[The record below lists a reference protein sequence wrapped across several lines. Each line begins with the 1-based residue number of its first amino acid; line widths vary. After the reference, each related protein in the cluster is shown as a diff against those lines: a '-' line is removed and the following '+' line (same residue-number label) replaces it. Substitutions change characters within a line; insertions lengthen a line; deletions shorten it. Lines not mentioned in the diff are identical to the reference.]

1 MPKNVICSSAAALLS
16 GFKESLCRTSMYLSS
31 ATREVIEA
39 GSDQCTPVL
48 RLQTVLEEGRVGG
61 RGNCLTSLHYV
72 KQRKGSEGIM

>member
-1 MPKNVICSSAAALLS
+1 
-16 GFKESLCRTSMYLSS
+16 MYLSS